1 MNVLFILAK
10 PIFCGD
16 MQMHKIMTNYDGCLR
31 VTTPSACKSVHNGIS
46 LNVGNSKI
54 DNVLDISDIE
64 LTFIQH
70 SLKFTSDCRYVGLAN
85 YSIVK
90 IFKNFGINH

>member
-31 VTTPSACKSVHNGIS
+31 VSTLSACKSVHNGIS
-46 LNVGNSKI
+46 LNVVNSTI
-54 DNVLDISDIE
+54 DNVLDVTSVE
-64 LTFIQH
+64 LTFVRHIWKF
-70 SLKFTSDCRYVGLAN
+70 SFRVPINIFLSKMTSFCSDLKA
-85 YSIVK
+85 
-90 IFKNFGINH
+90 